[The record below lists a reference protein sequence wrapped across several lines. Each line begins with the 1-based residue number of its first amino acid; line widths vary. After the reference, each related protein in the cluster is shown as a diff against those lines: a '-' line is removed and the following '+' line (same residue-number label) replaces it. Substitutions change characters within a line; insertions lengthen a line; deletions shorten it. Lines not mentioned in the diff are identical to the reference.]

1 MSTNGE
7 DAGRISKPEWLKKSL
22 PSGGGITRVERI
34 LELHALDT
42 VCRGAKC
49 PNRNDCYQQGTATF
63 LIMGPVCTRTCRFC
77 SIPGEEPRPLDPDE
91 PERLARAAEKMKL
104 EYVVVTSVTRD
115 DLPDGGAGHFAAVV
129 RALQRKIP
137 DVKVEV
143 LVPDFGGDTCAL
155 ATLLDSGPA
164 VLNHNIETVPSL
176 YARVRPEAVYERS
189 LELLARAA
197 RRGGMPV
204 KSGLM
209 LGLGETD
216 SEVESVL
223 RDLRRAGVDLLT
235 IGQYLKPSPE
245 CLDVVDYVAPA
256 RFAALERAARGMGF
270 AGVASG
276 PFVRSSFRA
285 AELLESMNTDT

>member
-1 MSTNGE
+1 
-7 DAGRISKPEWLKKSL
+7 
-22 PSGGGITRVERI
+22 
-34 LELHALDT
+34 
-42 VCRGAKC
+42 
-49 PNRNDCYQQGTATF
+49 
-63 LIMGPVCTRTCRFC
+63 MGPVCTRACRFC
-77 SIPGEEPRPLDPDE
+77 SIPAEKPGPLDSGE
-91 PERLARAAEKMKL
+91 PERLARAADKMKL

-129 RALQRKIP
+129 NALRRRIP
-137 DVKVEV
+137 GVEVEV
-143 LVPDFGGDTCAL
+143 LVPDFGGDARSLSTVLEA
-155 ATLLDSGPA
+155 GPA

-176 YARVRPEAVYERS
+176 YARVRPGALYERS

-197 RRGGMPV
+197 RQGGMPV

-216 SEVESVL
+216 AEVESVL
-223 RDLRRAGVDLLT
+223 RDLGGAGVDLLT

-256 RFAALERAARGMGF
+256 RFAALERTARGMGF

-285 AELLESMNTDT
+285 AELLRGMK